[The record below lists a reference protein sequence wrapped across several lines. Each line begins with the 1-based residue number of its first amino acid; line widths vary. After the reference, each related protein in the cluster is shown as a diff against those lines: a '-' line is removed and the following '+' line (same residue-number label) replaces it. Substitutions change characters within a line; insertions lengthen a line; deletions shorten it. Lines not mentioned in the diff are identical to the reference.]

1 MKFFPARF
9 AKVLT
14 AKAIPAAIAA
24 IAITLL
30 PTLSRAEPA
39 AHLVFEL
46 ETGTL
51 IDQKDAFKPWYPAS
65 ITKLMTAYV
74 TFRAL
79 RSGKITLQS
88 PVLVS
93 ARALSEPPSK
103 MGFPVGTRITVD
115 NALKMVL
122 VKSANDIAV
131 ALGEGVSGSLEA
143 FLEDMNFQAKR
154 LGMSRTHFNNPHGLP
169 DPGHVTS
176 AWDMA
181 MLSSAL
187 MKEFPEFHY
196 LFKTSAIRFG
206 KRRLRSA
213 NALLERYPGA
223 TGMKT
228 GYICNSGFNMVAS
241 AKRSG
246 RTIVA
251 VVLGGASGMDRAVAA
266 AGLLDKGF
274 AQTAETLGSTK
285 LATMVRPSNP
295 GVLPVDGYCKR
306 AKKPTA
312 EALLLRHGSDI
323 QNSVAYASISRST
336 QEALKLALNPKAK
349 KTKKGK
355 KSRRRKITGGQ
366 VLDLLVGQKVLQDPV
381 QVFLGAAIVSVVTGK
396 TPVPAE
402 KPIVVAAVSPDQAS
416 VEAGNEAVVRQI
428 STDKN
433 AIQQADISSDA
444 TVPEKIE
451 PIDQPGTGD
460 VKTAAVQE
468 PWPKKIGGVVIPQ
481 PRPES

>member
-1 MKFFPARF
+1 M
-9 AKVLT
+9 
-14 AKAIPAAIAA
+14 KAIPAAIAA
-24 IAITLL
+24 IAITFL

-131 ALGEGVSGSLEA
+131 ALGESVSGSLEA

-169 DPGHVTS
+169 DPGHVTT

-274 AQTAETLGSTK
+274 AQTAETLGSIK

-349 KTKKGK
+349 KGKKRKKGK
-355 KSRRRKITGGQ
+355 KSRRQKITGGQ
-366 VLDLLVGQKVLQDPV
+366 VLDLLVGPRVLQDPV

-396 TPVPAE
+396 TPVPAI
-402 KPIVVAAVSPDQAS
+402 KPIVVAAISPDQDS
-416 VEAGNEAVVRQI
+416 VEAGNAAVVRQI
-428 STDKN
+428 STDKT
-433 AIQQADISSDA
+433 AVQQTDA
-444 TVPEKIE
+444 TAPGIIE

-460 VKTAAVQE
+460 VKTAAIEE